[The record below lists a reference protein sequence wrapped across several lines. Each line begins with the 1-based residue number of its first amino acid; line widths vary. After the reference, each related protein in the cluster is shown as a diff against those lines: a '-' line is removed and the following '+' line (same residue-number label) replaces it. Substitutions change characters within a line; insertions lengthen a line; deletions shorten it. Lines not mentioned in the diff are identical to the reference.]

1 MLYIIINPK
10 IGKRKLKRFSRY
22 FFKILDDK
30 SIEYKSVASLYKGH
44 GIELAREAIE
54 NGAEKILVVGGDGT
68 INDVINGIM
77 IFKHLRDIS
86 HIQLGLIP
94 LGTGNDWGRYWKI
107 PKKYKRAIDVFIRGN
122 SSLVDLGCVTYHR
135 NNEKQE
141 HHFIN
146 SVGFGLDCS
155 VVITAEK
162 LKQYIGS
169 HSILYF
175 IALLFTMFKH
185 KVKNIVIK
193 DSKATYDTT
202 LYTINIGN
210 GCYSGGGMKQ
220 NPNADPTDGVFDSMM
235 MKKPT
240 LHYVITAITCLFNG
254 TLLMHPAITSFKSK
268 KIDLEG
274 DDYLPFE
281 ADGVVVHAFAP
292 YQVSIIPHAIQMIH

>member
-1 MLYIIINPK
+1 
-10 IGKRKLKRFSRY
+10 
-22 FFKILDDK
+22 
-30 SIEYKSVASLYKGH
+30 LYKGH
-44 GIELAREAIE
+44 GIELAKEAIE
-54 NGAEKILVVGGDGT
+54 NGAEKILVVGGDGS

-77 IFKHLRDIS
+77 TFKQSKDIS

-107 PKKYKRAIDVFIRGN
+107 PKKSKRAVEVFLNGN
-122 SSLVDLGCVTYHR
+122 STLVDIGCVTYQR

-146 SVGFGLDCS
+146 SAGFGLDCN
-155 VVITAEK
+155 VVIRAEK
-162 LKQYIGS
+162 LKRYIGS

-175 IALLFTMFKH
+175 LSLLFSIFKQ
-185 KVKNIVIK
+185 KTSNITIK
-193 DSKATYDTT
+193 DSKTTYDTK

-220 NPNADPTDGVFDSMM
+220 NPNADPTDGVFDTMI

-240 LHYVITAITCLFNG
+240 MKYVITAITCLFNG
-254 TLLMHPAITSFKSK
+254 TLLMHPAITTFKSK
-268 KIDLEG
+268 EIKLEG
-274 DDYLPFE
+274 EEYLSFE

-292 YQVSIIPHAIQMIH
+292 YHITIIPKAIRMIH